1 MKLKLLSFLI
11 VITASK
17 VLGQASGQLNINNIN
32 ANVYSNGTLFDG
44 AFEVPAGSF
53 KNSIYLSS
61 FWIGGKDSTG
71 QLHIASQ
78 VYGQAGNDLF
88 YGPIATNYS
97 DPSYLLHD
105 AVYKIN
111 RTTINDHIL
120 NYQNSGYIVPNELSR
135 WPGNGN
141 VANGEAASLAPYAD
155 INLNGTYDPANG
167 DYPLIRG
174 DQAIYFI
181 FNDAKSVHTETGGA
195 SLGLEFHAM
204 LYGYNSPD
212 PALNESVFLNLE
224 IYNRSDLNYDS
235 TYFGLFVDMDLGGSQ
250 DDLVGYDSLKKI
262 FYTYNA
268 SSFDLVYGSIVPAQ
282 GCLSLNN
289 IPSRFITYN
298 NDNTN
303 QGNPVSANDYYN
315 YLKGKWLDES
325 PLTFGGNGIGGNSV
339 TNYMY
344 TGFPEWGFGWTEIDV
359 LNTPGD
365 RRGLMTFGPF
375 SFESQEQR
383 CYDFAFPFAF
393 GNGSPE
399 NAIQNVRT
407 RSATLQNI
415 YDSCS
420 CTCSFHTSVIPVSS
434 ASTLK
439 FYPNPSNGKFQID
452 TEKLN
457 LLKSDVISVYSSIGN
472 LIIKS
477 NTIDSHH
484 VVDLS
489 EYPDG
494 IYFAKITSMNKI
506 YSAILIKD

>member
-174 DQAIYFI
+174 DQAIYFMAI
-181 FNDAKSVHTETGGA
+181 
-195 SLGLEFHAM
+195 
-204 LYGYNSPD
+204 
-212 PALNESVFLNLE
+212 
-224 IYNRSDLNYDS
+224 I
-235 TYFGLFVDMDLGGSQ
+235 
-250 DDLVGYDSLKKI
+250 
-262 FYTYNA
+262 
-268 SSFDLVYGSIVPAQ
+268 
-282 GCLSLNN
+282 
-289 IPSRFITYN
+289 
-298 NDNTN
+298 
-303 QGNPVSANDYYN
+303 
-315 YLKGKWLDES
+315 
-325 PLTFGGNGIGGNSV
+325 
-339 TNYMY
+339 
-344 TGFPEWGFGWTEIDV
+344 
-359 LNTPGD
+359 
-365 RRGLMTFGPF
+365 RR
-375 SFESQEQR
+375 
-383 CYDFAFPFAF
+383 
-393 GNGSPE
+393 
-399 NAIQNVRT
+399 I
-407 RSATLQNI
+407 
-415 YDSCS
+415 
-420 CTCSFHTSVIPVSS
+420 
-434 ASTLK
+434 
-439 FYPNPSNGKFQID
+439 
-452 TEKLN
+452 
-457 LLKSDVISVYSSIGN
+457 LL
-472 LIIKS
+472 
-477 NTIDSHH
+477 
-484 VVDLS
+484 
-489 EYPDG
+489 
-494 IYFAKITSMNKI
+494 
-506 YSAILIKD
+506 

>member
-224 IYNRSDLNYDS
+224 IY
-235 TYFGLFVDMDLGGSQ
+235 
-250 DDLVGYDSLKKI
+250 
-262 FYTYNA
+262 
-268 SSFDLVYGSIVPAQ
+268 
-282 GCLSLNN
+282 
-289 IPSRFITYN
+289 
-298 NDNTN
+298 
-303 QGNPVSANDYYN
+303 
-315 YLKGKWLDES
+315 
-325 PLTFGGNGIGGNSV
+325 SV
-339 TNYMY
+339 
-344 TGFPEWGFGWTEIDV
+344 
-359 LNTPGD
+359 L
-365 RRGLMTFGPF
+365 
-375 SFESQEQR
+375 
-383 CYDFAFPFAF
+383 
-393 GNGSPE
+393 
-399 NAIQNVRT
+399 
-407 RSATLQNI
+407 
-415 YDSCS
+415 
-420 CTCSFHTSVIPVSS
+420 
-434 ASTLK
+434 
-439 FYPNPSNGKFQID
+439 
-452 TEKLN
+452 
-457 LLKSDVISVYSSIGN
+457 
-472 LIIKS
+472 
-477 NTIDSHH
+477 
-484 VVDLS
+484 
-489 EYPDG
+489 
-494 IYFAKITSMNKI
+494 
-506 YSAILIKD
+506 